1 MRILQLHSDFIEY
14 KPVKKEVKIAEEC
27 EKKTQRYEDIV
38 VLFTSVE
45 KEDNEET
52 VEKAVHEVAEALKK
66 LGANRILIY
75 PYAHLSSQLAPPRKA
90 LKLLREMEEQA
101 KKLGIETFRT
111 PFGWC
116 KQFSL
121 SIKGH
126 PLAEQLRVITAEK
139 MVEKRKIKEEE
150 EKVPEALKAEEK
162 LKSYWFV
169 MQPDGKMMPVEEFD
183 FSNHPMLE
191 KFAKYEIAKVRA
203 VQQIPPHVKL
213 MKKLEIADYEP
224 GSDPGNMRWYPKGRL
239 IKALLEQYVT
249 EKTIAYGAMEVETP
263 VMYDF
268 NHPSLARYLN
278 RFPARQYVL
287 KSEDKELFLRFSACF
302 GQFLMVHDAQ
312 ISYRHLPLR
321 VYELTRYSFRREKS
335 GELVGLRRLRAFTMP
350 DCHAFC
356 SDLKQAKEE
365 MLKRFK
371 LCMEIL
377 EEGLGL
383 SKEDYELA
391 IRFTRDFYKEH
402 SDFVVS
408 LVKMLGKPALIEMWD
423 ERFFY
428 FILKW
433 EFNFVDNMN
442 KASALSTDQIDVE
455 NAERYGITYVDEKG
469 EKRYPLILHCSPSGA
484 IERCVYAMLEKAYRE
499 QKRGKPP
506 TLPLWLMPTQV
517 RIIPMTEKFLQEA
530 EKVAK
535 KLERNHI
542 RVDIDDRQLT
552 LQKRIREAETEWIH
566 YIVVIGQ
573 KEVESGI
580 LAVRDRINRKI
591 RKMKI
596 NELIEEVREKIK
608 DKPFAELS
616 LPKYLSQR
624 AQFYG

>member
-14 KPVKKEVKIAEEC
+14 KPIKKEVENAEPC
-27 EKKTQRYEDIV
+27 EKKKQRYEDIV
-38 VLFTSVE
+38 VLFTSIE
-45 KEDNEET
+45 EADNEQ
-52 VEKAVHEVAEALKK
+52 VAKKAIKEIGENLKVI
-66 LGANRILIY
+66 GANRILIY
-75 PYAHLSSQLAPPRKA
+75 PYAHLSSQLAKPQKA
-90 LKLLREMEEQA
+90 LRILKAMEKYA
-101 KKLGIETFRT
+101 KKAGIEVYRS

-121 SIKGH
+121 RIKGH
-126 PLAEQLRVITAEK
+126 PLAEQLRIITAE
-139 MVEKRKIKEEE
+139 EAEKEEE

-162 LKSYWFV
+162 LKSYWYIL
-169 MQPDGKMMPVEEFD
+169 QPNGKMVPVEEFD
-183 FSNHPMLE
+183 FSKYPNLE
-191 KFAKYEIAKVRA
+191 KFTKYEISKVRA
-203 VQQIPPHVKL
+203 VQQIPPHVRL

-239 IKALLEQYVT
+239 IKSLLEQYVT
-249 EKTIAYGAMEVETP
+249 QKTIAYGAMEVETP

-278 RFPARQYVL
+278 RFPARQYLL

-302 GQFLMVHDAQ
+302 GQFLMAHDAQ

-321 VYELTRYSFRREKS
+321 LYELTRYSFRREKS

-356 SDLKQAKEE
+356 ANLEQAKEE
-365 MLKRFK
+365 MKRRFK

-377 EEGLGL
+377 EGGLGL
-383 SKEDYELA
+383 TKDDYELA
-391 IRFTRDFYKEH
+391 IRFTRDFYEENK
-402 SDFVVS
+402 DFIVS
-408 LVKMLGKPALIEMWD
+408 LVKMFGKPALIEMWD

-455 NAERYGITYVDEKG
+455 NAERYGIVYVDENG
-469 EKRYPLILHCSPSGA
+469 EKKYPLILHCSPSGA
-484 IERCVYAMLEKAYRE
+484 IERCVYAMLEKAYKE
-499 QKRGKPP
+499 QKEGKPP
-506 TLPLWLMPTQV
+506 VLPLWLMPTQV
-517 RIIPMTEKFLQEA
+517 RIIPMNEKFLPEA
-530 EKVAK
+530 EKIAK
-535 KLERNHI
+535 RLERNNI

-552 LQKRIREAETEWIH
+552 LQKRVREAETEWIH
-566 YIVVIGQ
+566 YIVVVGQ
-573 KEVESGI
+573 KEIESGI
-580 LAVRDRINRKI
+580 LAVRDRLARKI

-596 NELIEEVREKIK
+596 EELIKEIKGKIK
-608 DKPFAELS
+608 GKPFMKLS